1 MKSLNQMKAVPLFR
15 SLKKNN
21 ARHMEMTKS
30 KSNNDWDLQEHY
42 RHNIQSMVGHAPW
55 VLRITEYKDKP
66 VPVLVV
72 KERFLPEESKYKDG
86 NFSGKKVLKDR
97 GLLYGQPMRRCLPV
111 IRSIISGICNDAGIP
126 LDLHRFIDNSRI
138 TFRGNLPLDEE
149 AGTKLSLI
157 FKLQERVKDMDR
169 VELIAWR
176 IERFSA
182 EEAAYWLTRA
192 VHYGEAANRW
202 ARAGM
207 RTMLG
212 GQPGDKAVLRMLE
225 NLRR

>member
-1 MKSLNQMKAVPLFR
+1 
-15 SLKKNN
+15 
-21 ARHMEMTKS
+21 MTKS
-30 KSNNDWDLQEHY
+30 KVTGRWDMQEYYQHK
-42 RHNIQSMVGHAPW
+42 IQPLVGHAPW
-55 VLRITEYKDKP
+55 VLRVTEYKDKP
-66 VPVLVV
+66 VPVFVV
-72 KERFLPEESKYKDG
+72 KERFLPEEGAYKSD
-86 NFSGKKVLKDR
+86 NAPVKKVLKDR
-97 GLLYGQPMRRCLPV
+97 GLLYGQPLRRCLPV
-111 IRSIISGICNDAGIP
+111 IRSVISGICDDAGIP

-138 TFRGNLPLDEE
+138 TFRGNLPLNEE

-176 IERFSA
+176 VERFSS

-192 VHYGEAANRW
+192 IHYGDAANRW

-225 NLRR
+225 KLRR